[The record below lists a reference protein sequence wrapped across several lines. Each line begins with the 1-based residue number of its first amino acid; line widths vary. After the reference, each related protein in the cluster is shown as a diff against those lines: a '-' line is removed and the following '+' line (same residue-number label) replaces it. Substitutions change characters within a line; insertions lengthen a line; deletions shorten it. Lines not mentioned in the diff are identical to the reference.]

1 MIANQERFDAL
12 IHKLEIFA
20 HKQPRTYRLHVAFL
34 ATLGY
39 AYIFLILG
47 ATLALWAGFMLLM
60 LNSQRISSS
69 AIRGS
74 LFLLVFAFVLVRSLW
89 VSFPPPVGLPLRH
102 QDAPELY
109 LVVNEITSQLKA
121 PRFHHILLTDDFNAG
136 VIQRPRLGLLL
147 WYSNYLIVGL
157 PLMLALSPEQFRAVL
172 AHELGHLSGNHS
184 RFGGWIY
191 RQRYTWYRLIQS
203 LEQGG
208 NQLSLLIF
216 DWFLKLYVPFFN
228 AYSFVLARRNEYEA
242 DKCAVD
248 ITGVQNTA
256 ETLIN
261 VGVKSKFLQNNFWS
275 DVYQQIQT
283 DSEPPSQIYAQMQ
296 KTFLQ
301 EINRETA
308 DLYLKASLAEETN
321 NADTHPCLR
330 DRLRALGYIP
340 YAEEDININMS
351 ITTSAANEFLGESFI
366 KFVEH
371 FNQDWRERNATDWRQ
386 KYAEIQESRAT
397 LKQLQNKA
405 EKEQLT
411 IDESFQHA
419 LLTWD
424 FESEEAALPILEEIV
439 AKNANHVSANYLL
452 GKILLKQQDEKG
464 IEHIERA
471 IAQDADAVIEG
482 CRLIYDFLQQQGNME
497 QAQSYRQ
504 RAEEHYELM
513 LKAEE
518 ERSTIRN
525 SDEFLAHNLP
535 ESEIDKLRQQLSR
548 YPQITTAYLTRKV
561 VQFFPE
567 KPLYVL
573 GVVRKNSFWNFEAE
587 SANSELANTL
597 SQNIEFPY
605 PAFFVVLNNNPKIEQ
620 KFQLLSDAIILN
632 Q

>member
-20 HKQPRTYRLHVAFL
+20 NKQPRTYRLHVAFL

-39 AYIFLILG
+39 AYIFLILA
-47 ATLALWAGFMLLM
+47 ATLALSVGLVLLM

-69 AIRGS
+69 AIKGS
-74 LFLLVFAFVLVRSLW
+74 LFLLAFAFVLLRSLW
-89 VSFPPPVGLPLRH
+89 VAFPPPDGLRLQV

-109 LVVNEITSQLKA
+109 RVVNEIASQLKA

-136 VIQRPRLGLLL
+136 VIQRPRLGLLG

-157 PLMLALSPEQFRAVL
+157 PLMLALSPAQFRAVI

-191 RQRYTWYRLIQS
+191 RQRYTWYRLIES

-208 NQLSLLIF
+208 NQFSLLIF

-256 ETLIN
+256 EMLIS
-261 VGVKSKFLQNNFWS
+261 VGVKSRFLQNNFWS
-275 DVYQQIQT
+275 DVYQQVQT
-283 DSEPPSQIYAQMQ
+283 EIEPPSKIYAQME
-296 KTFLQ
+296 KSFLQ
-301 EINRETA
+301 EVNRETT
-308 DLYLKASLAEETN
+308 DLYLKVSLAEETN
-321 NADTHPCLR
+321 NADTHPCLK

-340 YAEEDININMS
+340 YAEEDIDINMS
-351 ITTSAANEFLGESFI
+351 ITNSAANEFLGESLI
-366 KFVEH
+366 EFVEH
-371 FNQDWRERNATDWRQ
+371 FNQAWREQTATAWRQ
-386 KYAEIQESRAT
+386 KHTEIQESRAT
-397 LKQLQNKA
+397 LTQLQQKA
-405 EKEQLT
+405 QEEQLT
-411 IDESFQHA
+411 IDESLQLAF
-419 LLTWD
+419 LTLD
-424 FESEEAALPILEEIV
+424 FESESAALPILEEIV
-439 AKNANHVSANYLL
+439 VRNEHHVSANYLL
-452 GKILLKQQDEKG
+452 GQLLLKRQDKQG
-464 IEHIERA
+464 IEYIERA
-471 IAQDADAVIEG
+471 IAKDPDAVIDG
-482 CRLIYDFLQQQGNME
+482 CRVIYDFLQQQGNLE

-513 LKAEE
+513 LQAEA
-518 ERSTIRN
+518 ERSTIKN
-525 SDEFLAHNLP
+525 SDEFISHNLP
-535 ESEIDKLRQQLSR
+535 ESEVNKLRQQLSR

-561 VQFFPE
+561 VQFFPD

-573 GVVRKNSFWNFEAE
+573 GVVRKNNFWQFESE

-605 PAFFVVLNNNPKIEQ
+605 PAFFVVLNNNPKIEK
-620 KFQLLSDAIILN
+620 KFNLLSNAAILN
-632 Q
+632 H

>member
-20 HKQPRTYRLHVAFL
+20 NKQPRTYRLHVAFL

-39 AYIFLILG
+39 TYIFLILA
-47 ATLALWAGFMLLM
+47 ATLGLSVGLVLLM

-69 AIRGS
+69 AIKGS
-74 LFLLVFAFVLVRSLW
+74 LFLLAFAFVLLRSLW
-89 VSFPPPVGLPLRH
+89 VAVPPPDGLRLQL

-109 LVVNEITSQLKA
+109 RVVNEIASQLKA

-136 VIQRPRLGLLL
+136 VIQRPRLGLLG

-157 PLMLALSPEQFRAVL
+157 PLMLALSPEQFRAVI

-191 RQRYTWYRLIQS
+191 RQRYTWYRLIES

-208 NQLSLLIF
+208 NQFSLLIF

-256 ETLIN
+256 EMLIS
-261 VGVKSKFLQNNFWS
+261 VGVKSRFLQNNFWS

-283 DSEPPSQIYAQMQ
+283 EIEPPSKIYAQME
-296 KTFLQ
+296 KSFLQ
-301 EINRETA
+301 EINRETT
-308 DLYLKASLAEETN
+308 DLYLKVSLAEETN
-321 NADTHPCLR
+321 NADTHPCLK

-340 YAEEDININMS
+340 YAEEDIDINMS
-351 ITTSAANEFLGESFI
+351 ITNSAANEFLGESLI
-366 KFVEH
+366 EFVEH
-371 FNQDWRERNATDWRQ
+371 FNQAWRERTAIGWRQ
-386 KYAEIQESRAT
+386 KHTEIQESRAT
-397 LKQLQNKA
+397 LTQLQQKA
-405 EKEQLT
+405 QEEQLT
-411 IDESFQHA
+411 IDESLQLAF
-419 LLTWD
+419 LTLD
-424 FESEEAALPILEEIV
+424 FESESAALPILEEIV
-439 AKNANHVSANYLL
+439 VRKADHVSANYLL
-452 GKILLKQQDEKG
+452 GQLLLKRQDKQG
-464 IEHIERA
+464 IEYIERA
-471 IAQDADAVIEG
+471 IAKDTDAVIDG
-482 CRLIYDFLQQQGNME
+482 CRIIYDFLQQQGNLE

-513 LKAEE
+513 LKAEA

-525 SDEFLAHNLP
+525 SDEFLSHNLP
-535 ESEIDKLRQQLSR
+535 ESEVNKLRQQLSG

-561 VQFFPE
+561 VQFFPD
-567 KPLYVL
+567 KPLYVM
-573 GVVRKNSFWNFEAE
+573 GVVRKNNFWKFESE
-587 SANSELANTL
+587 SANSELANAL

-605 PAFFVVLNNNPKIEQ
+605 PAFFVVLNNNPKIEK
-620 KFQLLSDAIILN
+620 KFQLLSNATILN
-632 Q
+632 H

>member
-20 HKQPRTYRLHVAFL
+20 NKQPRTYKLHVAFL

-60 LNSQRISSS
+60 LNTQRISSS

-89 VSFPPPVGLPLRH
+89 VAFPPPVGLPLQL

-109 LVVNEITSQLKA
+109 GVVNEIASQLKA
-121 PRFHHILLTDDFNAG
+121 PRFHHILLTDDFNAS
-136 VIQRPRLGLLL
+136 VIQRPRLGLLG

-157 PLMLALSPEQFRAVL
+157 PLMLALSPEQFRAVI

-191 RQRYTWYRLIQS
+191 RQRYTWYSLIQS
-203 LEQGG
+203 LEKGG

-242 DKCAVD
+242 DRCAVD

-261 VGVKSKFLQNNFWS
+261 VGLKYRYLEYNFWS
-275 DVYQQIQT
+275 NIYQQVRT
-283 DSEPPSQIYAQMQ
+283 ESEPPSQIYAQME

-301 EINRETA
+301 EIDKSTA
-308 DLYLKASLAEETN
+308 AFYLKASLAEETN
-321 NADTHPCLR
+321 NADTHPCLK
-330 DRLRALGYIP
+330 DRLSALGYIP
-340 YAEEDININMS
+340 YVEEDIYINMS
-351 ITTSAANEFLGESFI
+351 ITTSAANVFLGESLI
-366 KFVEH
+366 DFVEH
-371 FNQDWRERNATDWRQ
+371 FNQVWREQTATSWRQ
-386 KYAEIQESRAT
+386 KYTEIQQSLAT
-397 LKQLQNKA
+397 LRQLQEKA
-405 EKEQLT
+405 QKEQLT
-411 IDESFQHA
+411 LDESLQRAF
-419 LLTWD
+419 LTLD
-424 FESEEAALPILEEIV
+424 FESELAALPILEEILV
-439 AKNANHVSANYLL
+439 IDANHVSANYLL
-452 GKILLKQQDEKG
+452 GQILLKQQDDRG
-464 IEHIERA
+464 IEYVERA
-471 IAQDADAVIEG
+471 IAQDPEAVIEG
-482 CRLIYDFLQQQGNME
+482 CRIIYTFLQQQGNLE

-513 LKAEE
+513 LKSKE

-525 SDEFLAHNLP
+525 SDDFLAHNLP
-535 ESEIDKLRQQLSR
+535 ESEVNKLRQQLSR

-561 VQFFPE
+561 VHFFPE
-567 KPLYVL
+567 RQLYVL
-573 GVVRKNSFWNFEAE
+573 GVVRKNSFWKFESE
-587 SANSELANTL
+587 SANAELVNTL
-597 SQNIEFPY
+597 SQNLEFAY
-605 PAFFVVLNNNPKIEQ
+605 PAFIVVLNNNPKIEK
-620 KFQLLSDAIILN
+620 KFKLLSDAVILN

>member
-1 MIANQERFDAL
+1 MIANQEHFDAL

-47 ATLALWAGFMLLM
+47 ATLGLWVGFMLLM
-60 LNSQRISSS
+60 LNTHSMSSS

-89 VSFPPPVGLPLRH
+89 VAFPPPVGLSLRV

-109 LVVNEITSQLKA
+109 AVVNEIASQLKA
-121 PRFHHILLTDDFNAG
+121 PKFHHILLTDDFNAS

-157 PLMLALSPEQFRAVL
+157 PLMLALSPEQFRAVI

-203 LEQGG
+203 LERGG

-256 ETLIN
+256 ETLIS
-261 VGVKSKFLQNNFWS
+261 VGVKSRFLQNNFWS
-275 DVYQQIQT
+275 DVYQQVQT
-283 DSEPPSQIYAQMQ
+283 EIEPPSQIYAQMQ
-296 KTFLQ
+296 KSFLQ
-301 EINRETA
+301 EINKETA

-321 NADTHPCLR
+321 NADTHPCLK
-330 DRLRALGYIP
+330 DRLKALGYIP
-340 YAEEDININMS
+340 YAQEDIDINIS
-351 ITTSAANEFLGESFI
+351 ITTSAANEFLGESLI
-366 KFVEH
+366 GFVEH
-371 FNQDWRERNATDWRQ
+371 FNQVWREQTATPWRQ
-386 KYAEIQESRAT
+386 KYAEIQESLSKFKKLQQKAAT
-397 LKQLQNKA
+397 
-405 EKEQLT
+405 EQLT
-411 IDESFQHA
+411 INDSFQLA
-419 LLTWD
+419 LLTLD
-424 FESEEAALPILEEIV
+424 FESESAALPILEGIV
-439 AKNANHVSANYLL
+439 ARNANHVSANYLL
-452 GKILLKQQDEKG
+452 GQILLKQQDQRG

-471 IAQDADAVIEG
+471 IAQDIDAVIDG
-482 CRLIYDFLQQQGNME
+482 CRLIYDFLQQQGNLE

-525 SDEFLAHNLP
+525 SDEFLSHNLP

-573 GVVRKNSFWNFEAE
+573 GVVRKTSFWNFESE
-587 SANSELANTL
+587 SANSELVNAL
-597 SQNIEFPY
+597 SQNIEFSY
-605 PAFFVVLNNNPKIEQ
+605 PAFFIVLNNNPKIEK
-620 KFQLLSDAIILN
+620 KFQLLSNAVILN